1 MSYQLPTQFLVPGQ
15 PVNVQLLHPQLVQ
28 ALKISNK
35 SPYDI
40 QYADFGVQGS
50 DWIVAG
56 TEYMLYG
63 SVQNQG
69 DIYLLAVNT
78 TNISPANPGAVLI
91 TQFQIG
97 EEIPKGS
104 WPVSI
109 PFQTVNTNSSVTTA
123 QSIDNEGN
131 VAGTS
136 IIKSVVAGDGT
147 NASVSLTN
155 DAQFTLGDALHAALL
170 AITGN
175 LTINNPE
182 QINPTPVHIV
192 GGTSGTADMYQI
204 LSGAFKLVYVNF
216 ITLECSA
223 NQDMAIPTPFTSF
236 VCAISFN
243 LGNGQPLELLSGGV
257 AQTESVITS
266 IASTG
271 GASTNVTQF
280 FGNSIFDVNHAV
292 DTLRVLGGNLGHTNG
307 GLLLFG
313 T

>member
-28 ALKISNK
+28 ALKVSNK

-147 NASVSLTN
+147 NAAVSVNN
-155 DAQFTLGDALHAALL
+155 DAVVVFGDTANPGSFTENGPS
-170 AITGN
+170 TFNGN
-175 LTINNPE
+175 LSLGSSAELFASIPSAQTLV
-182 QINPTPVHIV
+182 T
-192 GGTSGTADMYQI
+192 GGTISLPNGLIKKVTNSGVVTGAIMALGTNQRLLI
-204 LSGAFKLVYVNF
+204 LY
-216 ITLECSA
+216 
-223 NQDMAIPTPFTSF
+223 
-236 VCAISFN
+236 
-243 LGNGQPLELLSGGV
+243 
-257 AQTESVITS
+257 
-266 IASTG
+266 
-271 GASTNVTQF
+271 NVGT
-280 FGNSIFDVNHAV
+280 NSITMAASGSNCNRGSNLVIAPGNMTWMLFDSAVNQWYSMDA
-292 DTLRVLGGNLGHTNG
+292 G
-307 GLLLFG
+307 
-313 T
+313 